1 VLEEACRQAARWQ
14 GLDPDG
20 PPISVAVN
28 LSVRQL
34 ADPGLLDSVR
44 RAIDTSGIDPGTLHL
59 ELTETTL
66 LEDIE
71 SVERSLNSLRALGV
85 HLVLDD
91 FGIGFSSLG
100 YLKRLPLSGIKLDR
114 SFVENLADAS
124 EDAAIVRAV
133 TEMASALGIA
143 VVAEG
148 VETRDQLL
156 ATRALG
162 CGFAQGF
169 YFSEAI
175 PAEEVEALL
184 REPMPTVG

>member
-1 VLEEACRQAARWQ
+1 
-14 GLDPDG
+14 
-20 PPISVAVN
+20 VAVN

-34 ADPGLLDSVR
+34 ADPGLLDSVM
-44 RAIDTSGIDPGTLHL
+44 RAIDGSGIDPGSLHL

-66 LEDIE
+66 LEDID

-85 HLVLDD
+85 HLFLDD

-100 YLKRLPLSGIKLDR
+100 YRKRLPLSGIKIDR
-114 SFVENLADAS
+114 SFVEKLADAP

-133 TEMASALGIA
+133 TEMASSLGIA

-148 VETRDQLL
+148 VETREQLD
-156 ATRALG
+156 AIRALG

-169 YFSEAI
+169 YFSPPI
-175 PAEEVEALL
+175 LAEEVEGLL
-184 REPMPTVG
+184 REPMAALG